1 MVRLKNVTRPEQDNG
16 YGTFQMDAMG
26 DMFFKYEI
34 SFNGRPKLLPELLMD
49 TSVYKNHP
57 NIPLDPE
64 SILFKTAQKNLNQYF
79 EKLELED

>member
-1 MVRLKNVTRPEQDNG
+1 MARLKNVILPEQDNG

-34 SFNGRPKLLPELLMD
+34 SFNGYPKLLPELLMD
-49 TSVYKNHP
+49 TSVYKNQSSM
-57 NIPLDPE
+57 PLDPE

-79 EKLELED
+79 EKLESED